1 MSVPNKYIYNST
13 HHKKKKFTEINNGLV
28 MFQTGQK
35 KIEVHAPD
43 TVHASIVSTYTE
55 TSGSLNQMK

>member
-1 MSVPNKYIYNST
+1 
-13 HHKKKKFTEINNGLV
+13 

-43 TVHASIVSTYTE
+43 TVHASIVSTFTE
-55 TSGSLNQMK
+55 TSGSLNQMKLFTDNHTNLTQQYML

>member
-13 HHKKKKFTEINNGLV
+13 HHKKKSLLKSTTV
-28 MFQTGQK
+28 WSC
-35 KIEVHAPD
+35 EVHAPD
-43 TVHASIVSTYTE
+43 TVHASIVSTFTE

>member
-43 TVHASIVSTYTE
+43 TVHASIVSTFTE
-55 TSGSLNQMK
+55 S